1 MAFTYDIS
9 DTTDT
14 SSKMRLELGDTR
26 FEDGIL
32 PEGRNFSD
40 AELDY
45 FYSQESNSFWAAVA
59 RAFEAA
65 AAEWSR
71 YPDSFR
77 LGPEQQS
84 IPAAKHY
91 ADRAAYIRKEVV
103 RRGASGVGSRA
114 VTRSD
119 GYSTDVDSVTV

>member
-1 MAFTYDIS
+1 MGFQYDIS
-9 DTTDT
+9 DADDT
-14 SSKMRLELGDTR
+14 SSQMRLELGDTR
-26 FEDGIL
+26 YEDGIL

-40 AELDY
+40 EELDH
-45 FYSQESNSFWAAVA
+45 FYSQEGSFWSAVA

-65 AAEWSR
+65 AAEWGR

-77 LGPEQQS
+77 LGPEQQHIS
-84 IPAAKHY
+84 AAKLY

-114 VTRSD
+114 ITRAD
-119 GYSTDVDSVTV
+119 GYSDDIDSVTV